1 MKLPSNE
8 LRAKSIGDDSWE
20 LLNFTDLPHDASKE
34 RQIEALK
41 QDQMWQENHLNM
53 ISTRIDNLIDRIESG
68 V

>member
-8 LRAKSIGDDSWE
+8 LRAKSIGDSSFE
-20 LLNFTDLPHDASKE
+20 LLNFNGLPHNASKE

-41 QDQMWQENHLNM
+41 QDERWQEEHHNM
-53 ISTRIDNLIDRIESG
+53 VSKRIDNLIQRIESG